1 MPLKRIKLHKYKHK
15 KTEWITAG
23 IIRSIKFRDNLY
35 KRMKQ
40 VLHDTPDYYQ
50 LKQNLATY
58 NKILKRTI
66 RNAKTKYYY
75 SKFHKCGSDT
85 RKTWNTINSTLGL
98 IGLNLINFQNI

>member
-1 MPLKRIKLHKYKHK
+1 
-15 KTEWITAG
+15 
-23 IIRSIKFRDNLY
+23 
-35 KRMKQ
+35 MKQ
-40 VLHDTPDYYQ
+40 VLRDTPDYYQ

-75 SKFHKCGSDT
+75 SKLHKCGSDT
-85 RKTWNTINSTLGL
+85 RKTWNTINRIQL